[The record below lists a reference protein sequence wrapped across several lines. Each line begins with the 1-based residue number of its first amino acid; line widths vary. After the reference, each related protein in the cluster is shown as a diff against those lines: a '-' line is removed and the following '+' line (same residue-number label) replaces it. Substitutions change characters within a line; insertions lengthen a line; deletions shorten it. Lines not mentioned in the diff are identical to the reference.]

1 MRLGY
6 GARVFV
12 YDPHWRSWWR
22 GYRRAGLLLFFL
34 LIQRS
39 EKKKTP
45 NSCTWTKKQYLEMD
59 DLCTQYASGNL
70 KVTTRQAYQFHGII
84 KSNLKLAMQ
93 GINRA
98 AMDTLAA
105 CGDVN
110 RNIIANPQVHDALVY
125 KQVNELANHIN
136 VHLKPKVRFFLL
148 LSARELRYFTT
159 NDASRRLRTTK
170 FGLTRSP

>member
-1 MRLGY
+1 
-6 GARVFV
+6 
-12 YDPHWRSWWR
+12 
-22 GYRRAGLLLFFL
+22 
-34 LIQRS
+34 
-39 EKKKTP
+39 
-45 NSCTWTKKQYLEMD
+45 MD